1 MATLENMSEHRKCYF
16 VDLFVRVS
24 NTVAV
29 QMYKDLGYSIYRK
42 IVGYYSG
49 PPGSKQDNEDAYDMR
64 RALSRDKEKAS
75 IVPIKEPVP
84 ADEVT

>member
-1 MATLENMSEHRKCYF
+1 MSTLEYLSERRKCYF

-29 QMYKDLGYSIYRK
+29 QMYENLGYSIYRK

-49 PPGSKQDNEDAYDMR
+49 PPGTKADNEDAYDMR
-64 RALSRDKEKAS
+64 RALSLDKEKES
-75 IVPIKEPVP
+75 IVPIKNPVP